1 MIAWLTENAATLAV
15 VLVLAL
21 VVALVVRKLVL
32 DRRAGRT
39 SCGCGCAN
47 CPSQGICHKPEAK

>member
-1 MIAWLTENAATLAV
+1 MITWLAENASTLAV
-15 VLVLAL
+15 SLVLL
-21 VVALVVRKLVL
+21 IVVALVVRKLVR

-47 CPSQGICHKPEAK
+47 CPSQGICHKPAAK

>member
-1 MIAWLTENAATLAV
+1 MITWLTENASTLAV
-15 VLVLAL
+15 AFVLLV
-21 VVALVVRKLVL
+21 VVALIIRKLIR

-47 CPSQGICHKPEAK
+47 CPSRGMCHKPAAK